1 MSEIQLP
8 HEPIP
13 SPLSTEQLLP
23 LSAEERMYDIYTDR
37 ISSIGGFRQRDFTQ
51 AREDFCK
58 TVHEAL
64 PVGDINF
71 IRGTLNML
79 VQPDSYQAF
88 VADIAAYW
96 NAHGL
101 ESRLKTHSILFLT
114 NHRAFSDLPVT
125 AGAVCDMRHETDPH
139 ASSRNVT
146 VVGRMIPGME
156 VDIFNNGDYLAVSP
170 LLSLVTRQVQ
180 TVPKLPKDANEE
192 MKALRFIWNTEA
204 KAVIET
210 ATTTPG
216 HILYEAGSGTHDEVA
231 DNGKKLIMK
240 SVNPETARML
250 CSPRLIVV
258 PLFFSC
264 VPFGENGIAA
274 AEANYR
280 LLAPR
285 IMHDPDQVWDT
296 MRELAAAGSEVL
308 IDEFPKG
315 VEYDATFKDRA
326 HRAGKFI
333 AERFNRDTDDPEI
346 Y

>member
-1 MSEIQLP
+1 MTEIQLL

-13 SPLSTEQLLP
+13 TPLSTEQLLP
-23 LSAEERMYDIYTDR
+23 LTAEERLYDIYTDR
-37 ISSIGGFRQRDFTQ
+37 ITSIGGFRQRRFTEARADFTQ
-51 AREDFCK
+51 
-58 TVHEAL
+58 TVHNAQ
-64 PVGDINF
+64 PVTDIDS
-71 IRGTLNML
+71 IRGILHML
-79 VQPDSYQAF
+79 IKPESY
-88 VADIAAYW
+88 DMLKSDLAAYW
-96 NAHGL
+96 QEHNL
-101 ESRLKTHSILFLT
+101 EAKLRTHSIALLT
-114 NHRAFSDLPVT
+114 NHRAFSDLPVA

-139 ASSRNVT
+139 ASSRNIT

-156 VDIFNNGDYLAVSP
+156 IDIFNTGDYMAVTP

-180 TVPKLPKDANEE
+180 TVPKLPKDASDE

-204 KAVIET
+204 KTVIET
-210 ATTTPG
+210 ASTTPG

-264 VPFGENGIAA
+264 VPFGEGGIAA
-274 AEANYR
+274 TDAKYR

-285 IMHDPDQVWDT
+285 IMHEPDQVWDT
-296 MRELAAAGSEVL
+296 MRELAAAGSELL

-315 VEYDATFKDRA
+315 VEYDASFKDRA

-333 AERFNRDTDDPEI
+333 AERFNRDGDDSEV